1 MKKIL
6 FPTDFSETS
15 NNAFIYALQLAKNL
29 NAEVITLHV
38 YELPMVDYI
47 NVPAYLADIYETVE
61 MSTFQNYKG
70 QIPILRE
77 IAAKHQLE
85 DIKISNVLMD
95 GDLVSTILQLIKEEN
110 IDYVVMGTKG
120 ASGLKEK
127 FLGSSTGSVMTD
139 SKAIVLGIPEESNY
153 KKIERIVFST
163 RFREKDQNALRKVV
177 KFAEAFGAHI
187 DCLYIKT
194 SKSDVKDVVIANW
207 RLLFAESN
215 TTFHIIENE
224 DVEQSILNFTEQNN
238 TDVLAMLHY
247 KKGFF
252 EGLFTQSLTKKLAF
266 HIKIPLLALNE
277 D

>member
-15 NNAFIYALQLAKNL
+15 NNAFVYALQLAKNL

-77 IAAKHQLE
+77 IASHHGLD

-120 ASGLKEK
+120 ATGLKET

-139 SKAIVLGIPEESNY
+139 SKAIVLGIPEESTY
-153 KKIERIVFST
+153 RPIQKITFTT
-163 RFREKDQNALRKVV
+163 RFREKDQKALKKVV
-177 KFAEAFGAHI
+177 KFAKGFGAHV
-187 DCLYIKT
+187 DCIYIKT
-194 SKSDVKDVVIANW
+194 PRSDVKDVVVANW
-207 RLLFAESN
+207 KILFPESDV
-215 TTFHIIENE
+215 TFHIIES
-224 DVEQSILNFTEQNN
+224 DDIEQSILDFTEKNK
-238 TDVLAMLHY
+238 TDILATLHY

-252 EGLFTQSLTKKLAF
+252 EGLFTKSLTKKLAF
-266 HIKIPLLALNE
+266 HIKIPLLAMNE

>member
-15 NNAFIYALQLAKNL
+15 NNAFVYALQLAKNL

-70 QIPILRE
+70 QIPILRD
-77 IAAKHQLE
+77 IAAQHHLD

-120 ASGLKEK
+120 ATGLKET
-127 FLGSSTGSVMTD
+127 FLGSSTGGVMTD
-139 SKAIVLGIPEESNY
+139 SKAIVLGIPEQSTY
-153 KKIERIVFST
+153 RPIKRITFTT
-163 RFREKDQNALRKVV
+163 RFRDKDRKALRKVV
-177 KFAEAFGAHI
+177 DFAKGFGAHV
-187 DCLYIKT
+187 DCIYIK
-194 SKSDVKDVVIANW
+194 SPKSDVKEVVIADW
-207 RLLFAESN
+207 KLMFSESDV
-215 TTFHIIENE
+215 TFHIIESN
-224 DVEQSILNFTEQNN
+224 DVEQSILDFTEQNN

-252 EGLFTQSLTKKLAF
+252 EGLFTKSLTKKLAF
-266 HIKIPLLALNE
+266 HIKIPLLAMNE

>member
-15 NNAFIYALQLAKNL
+15 NNAFVYALQLAKNL

-77 IAAKHQLE
+77 IATRHNLE

-120 ASGLKEK
+120 ATGLKET
-127 FLGSSTGSVMTD
+127 FLGSSTGSVMID
-139 SKAIVLGIPEESNY
+139 SKAIVLGIPEESSY
-153 KKIERIVFST
+153 RPIQRIVFTT
-163 RFREKDQNALRKVV
+163 RFREKDQKALKKVV
-177 KFAEAFGAHI
+177 SFAQGFGAHV
-187 DCLYIKT
+187 DCLYIQT
-194 SKSDVKDVVIANW
+194 SKSDVKDVVVANW
-207 RLLFAESN
+207 RLLFADSDV
-215 TTFHIIENE
+215 TFHIIENE
-224 DVEQSILNFTEQNN
+224 DIEQSILSFTEQNN

-252 EGLFTQSLTKKLAF
+252 EGLFKQSLTKKMAF
-266 HIKIPLLALNE
+266 HIKIPLLAMNE
-277 D
+277 E

>member
-15 NNAFIYALQLAKNL
+15 NNAFVYALQLAKNL

-77 IAAKHQLE
+77 IAAHHEL
-85 DIKISNVLMD
+85 DHIKISNVLMD
-95 GDLVSTILQLIKEEN
+95 GDLVSTILQLVKEEN

-120 ASGLKEK
+120 ATGLKET
-127 FLGSSTGSVMTD
+127 FLGSSTASVMSD
-139 SKAIVLGIPEESNY
+139 SKTIVLGIPEESIY
-153 KKIERIVFST
+153 SPIKRITFTT
-163 RFREKDQNALRKVV
+163 RFREKDQKALRKVV
-177 KFAEAFGAHI
+177 SFAQGFGAHV
-187 DCLYIKT
+187 DCIYIKT
-194 SKSDVKDVVIANW
+194 HKSDVKDVVTANC
-207 RLLFAESN
+207 RLLFPEPDVPFHNIESN
-215 TTFHIIENE
+215 DIEH
-224 DVEQSILNFTEQNN
+224 SILNFTEQNN

-247 KKGFF
+247 KRGFF
-252 EGLFTQSLTKKLAF
+252 ESLFKQSLTKKMAF

>member
-15 NNAFIYALQLAKNL
+15 NNAFVYALQLAKNL

-70 QIPILRE
+70 QIPILRD
-77 IAAKHQLE
+77 IAAQHKLD

-95 GDLVSTILQLIKEEN
+95 GDLVSTILQLIKEEDV
-110 IDYVVMGTKG
+110 DYVVMGTKG
-120 ASGLKEK
+120 ATGLKET

-139 SKAIVLGIPEESNY
+139 SKAIVLGIPEQSTY
-153 KKIERIVFST
+153 RPIKRITFTT
-163 RFREKDQNALRKVV
+163 RFRDKDRKALRKVV
-177 KFAEAFGAHI
+177 EFAKGFGAHV
-187 DCLYIKT
+187 DCIYIKS
-194 SKSDVKDVVIANW
+194 SKSDVKEVVIADW
-207 RLLFAESN
+207 KLHFPESEVTFYIIESN
-215 TTFHIIENE
+215 
-224 DVEQSILNFTEQNN
+224 DVEQSILDFTEQNN

-252 EGLFTQSLTKKLAF
+252 EGLFTKSLTKKLAF
-266 HIKIPLLALNE
+266 HIKIPLLAMNE

>member
-15 NNAFIYALQLAKNL
+15 NNAFVYALQLAKNL

-77 IAAKHQLE
+77 IATHHEL
-85 DIKISNVLMD
+85 DHIKISNVLMD
-95 GDLVSTILQLIKEEN
+95 GDLVSTILQLVKEEN

-120 ASGLKEK
+120 ATGLKET
-127 FLGSSTGSVMTD
+127 FLGSSTASVMSD
-139 SKAIVLGIPEESNY
+139 SKAIVLGIPEESIY
-153 KKIERIVFST
+153 SPIKRITFTT
-163 RFREKDQNALRKVV
+163 RFREKDQKALRKVV
-177 KFAEAFGAHI
+177 SFAQGFGAHV
-187 DCLYIKT
+187 DCIYIKT
-194 SKSDVKDVVIANW
+194 HKSDVKDVVTANW
-207 RLLFAESN
+207 RLLFPEPDV
-215 TTFHIIENE
+215 TFHILESNDIEH
-224 DVEQSILNFTEQNN
+224 SILNFTEQNN

-247 KKGFF
+247 KRGFF
-252 EGLFTQSLTKKLAF
+252 ESLFKQSLTKKMAF